1 MKRRHSIITGAALLA
16 AVALTGAPALAA
28 GDNSPGMMQKSK
40 DTVKET
46 AREAKTEVTDSWVTS
61 RAKIALFSD
70 SRVKGRQITVETMK
84 GVVTLRG
91 KVDSDDAKTAAGEVV
106 KGVDHVK
113 GVKNDLQV
121 VKPKERRSVDISDK
135 DITARVEKRLTQD
148 SGLKKITAR
157 TDAGVVTLTGEAPS
171 LTASARASEMARE
184 VSGVQSVKNEVQVQ
198 SKQVHSKMSRHGS
211 DNTSRLHSKR
221 ATEPALSSEEMK
233 AVQDSLKRQGYDP
246 GPADGVMGPRTA
258 AALRGYQKDHG
269 LQMTSRADS
278 ETMARLGV
286 EGAMLSQKQSP

>member
-171 LTASARASEMARE
+171 LTASARAS
-184 VSGVQSVKNEVQVQ
+184 
-198 SKQVHSKMSRHGS
+198 
-211 DNTSRLHSKR
+211 
-221 ATEPALSSEEMK
+221 
-233 AVQDSLKRQGYDP
+233 
-246 GPADGVMGPRTA
+246 
-258 AALRGYQKDHG
+258 
-269 LQMTSRADS
+269 
-278 ETMARLGV
+278 ARLGDGPRGV
-286 EGAMLSQKQSP
+286 RCAVGQERGAGPVQAGPFQDESPRLGQHEPPAFETSDRARAVLRGDEGGAGLAEAPRL